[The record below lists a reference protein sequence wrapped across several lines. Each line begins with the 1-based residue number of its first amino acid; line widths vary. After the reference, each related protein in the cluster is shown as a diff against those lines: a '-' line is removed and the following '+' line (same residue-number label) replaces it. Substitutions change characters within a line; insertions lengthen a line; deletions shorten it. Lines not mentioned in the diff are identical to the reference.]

1 MILRFTGL
9 GAALALVLASAA
21 ALAQTTPV
29 VLGTGSYL
37 QTFDTIGAGL
47 PAEFGVHRSATAT
60 ALGTVGPFATAPT
73 VWTDGQP
80 GFKNDASADGLTATT
95 SAADQAAAPNRALA
109 VRQVSG
115 FDPTN
120 LPNVGYDPGASF
132 VFQAANTSQK
142 TGFVLTFQLQSLDN
156 TSARITTW
164 RVDYAVG
171 ASPTSFTVPANVTG
185 TLTTGGKTF
194 TNNTITV
201 NFGTALDNQAGPI
214 TIRLSALAATTGSQ
228 TRATT
233 AIDDFKL
240 TWNDV
245 TASTPV
251 LAVAPTAL
259 TFGSQNITTTS
270 ASQSYTLTGTN
281 IGNPTDVVASGPFQ
295 VSKDNVAF
303 GTAIE
308 YTVAEMATPRPVYVR
323 FAPSGRGAANGSI
336 DNSSTGAATVTVTLS
351 GTAVDPRLTLYS
363 FDTCT
368 GTTSLS
374 DGWTQQSVTG
384 AQTWACTTFGH
395 DPTDPTGTKS
405 AANAVQMNGYSGGNQ
420 ANEDWLISPALDLNA
435 TSFPLLSFWSRSK
448 YAGNPLA
455 LRVSTTYTGSGAPGA
470 ATWTDLSATFP
481 NVDSDVWTQTSGV
494 DLSAYK
500 AAKVYVA
507 FVYTSTTTAA
517 TRWTVDD
524 IGLYNS
530 ASAPVPAVSADQR
543 ALAFGTMAAGSS
555 ATKAL
560 TAQAANLAGD
570 VTVSANNPAYTVS
583 ADGGTTFAS
592 SVTLPQAQLG
602 GGTAPL
608 TVKFAPTAANAA
620 YTGTLTLATSGA
632 AAATV
637 ALTGDSYELAK
648 ELKVVNWN
656 IEYFGSTVSGQGPS
670 NKNTQQANV
679 ITVAT
684 ALKADVYV
692 FEEVVDT
699 VRFKQVVADLST
711 KTGNPYA
718 YKIAPF
724 GSLGDNPQDPDY
736 ADDQKVAFVYN
747 TDVVTNPSFVG
758 LLRCSQA
765 DNCQAY
771 SAWAAGRFPYM
782 MTATVTLDGVAKQVR
797 FIGVHAKAYADDG
810 SYAQRQIASQLL
822 KAYLDATYPSDNI
835 LILGDYNDLLVG
847 STDLAQT
854 DSPYK
859 NFVDDAA
866 GYFPVTLALAQ
877 RGGQST
883 VRYKTVI
890 DNVIASNDFAP
901 YFIAGSATAAIDLAN
916 TIAGYGSN
924 TSDHYPVYTRYA
936 FANALGTRAATRAPL
951 GLYPNPV
958 GTAVRLELPET
969 GRNLALAVY
978 TTDGRLAAHATGTV
992 EQLTQQLNQRLPSL
1006 GSGLYLVQVTGGQ
1019 QTYTTRFQKL

>member
-1 MILRFTGL
+1 MLT
-9 GAALALVLASAA
+9 LAGSGT

-37 QTFDTIGAGL
+37 QTFDNIGAGL

-60 ALGTVGPFATAPT
+60 ALGTVGPFTAAPLA
-73 VWTDGQP
+73 WTEGNP
-80 GFKNDASADGLTATT
+80 GFKNDASADGLTATASVT
-95 SAADQAAAPNRALA
+95 DQAAAINRALA
-109 VRQVSG
+109 VRQVSS

-156 TSARITTW
+156 TSSRVTTW
-164 RVDYAVG
+164 VVDYAVG
-171 ASPTSFTVPANVTG
+171 ASPTKFSAPASVSG

-194 TNNTITV
+194 SNNTITV
-201 NFGTALDNQAGPI
+201 NFGTALDNQAGPV

-240 TWNDV
+240 SWTDV
-245 TASTPV
+245 TATTPV
-251 LAVAPTAL
+251 LAVAPKAL

-270 ASQSYTLTGTN
+270 VAQSYALTGTN
-281 IGNPTDVVASGPFQ
+281 IGNPTDVVATGPFQ
-295 VSKDNVAF
+295 VSKDNAVF
-303 GTAIE
+303 GAAIE
-308 YTVAEMATPRPVYVR
+308 YTADELTTPRTVYVR
-323 FAPSGRGAANGSI
+323 YAPTVRGSSTGSI
-336 DNSSTGAATVTVTLS
+336 DNSSTGAATVTVALS
-351 GTAVDPRLTLYS
+351 GTANDPRLTLYS
-363 FDTCT
+363 FDACT
-368 GTTSLS
+368 GTATLS

-384 AQTWACTTFGH
+384 AQTWACTTYGH
-395 DPTDPTGTKS
+395 DNTDASGTKS
-405 AANAVQMNGYSGGNQ
+405 APNAVQISGYLGGNLE
-420 ANEDWLISPALDLNA
+420 NEDWLISPALNLSA
-435 TSFPLLSFWSRSK
+435 TSYPLLSFWSRSK
-448 YAGNPLA
+448 FPGNPLK
-455 LRVSTTYTGSGAPGA
+455 LRVSTTYSGSGSPSA

-481 NVDSDVWTQTSGV
+481 SLDSDVWTPTSGV

-507 FVYTSTTTAA
+507 FVYTSTTAAA

-530 ASAPVPAVSADQR
+530 ANAPVPAVSADQQ
-543 ALAFGTMAAGSS
+543 ALAFGTVAAGSS
-555 ATKAL
+555 ATKTL
-560 TAQAANLAGD
+560 TAQAANLTGS
-570 VTVSANNPAYTVS
+570 VTVAASNPAYTVS
-583 ADGGTTFAS
+583 VDGGKTFAAS
-592 SVTLPQAQLG
+592 ATLTQAQLG
-602 GGTAPL
+602 GGTAAL
-608 TVKFAPTAANAA
+608 TVKFAPIVANAA
-620 YTGTLTLATSGA
+620 YTGTLTLASSGA
-632 AAATV
+632 SAATV
-637 ALTGDSYELAK
+637 ALTGDAYELAK

-656 IEYFGSTVSGQGPS
+656 IEYFGSTTAGQGPS
-670 NKNTQQANV
+670 NKNTQQTNV
-679 ITVAT
+679 TTIAI

-699 VRFKQVVADLST
+699 VRFQQVVKDLSA
-711 KTGNPYA
+711 KTGNAYA

-736 ADDQKVAFVYN
+736 PGDQKVAFVYN
-747 TDVVTNPSFVG
+747 TAVVSNASFAA
-758 LLRCSQA
+758 LLYCTQA
-765 DNCQAY
+765 QNCQAY

-782 MTATVTLDGVAKQVR
+782 MTATVTLDGAARQVR

-810 SYAQRQIASQLL
+810 SYAQRQIGSTLL
-822 KAYLDATYPSDNI
+822 KNYLDATYPSDNI
-835 LILGDYNDLLVG
+835 LILGDYNDVLVG
-847 STDLAQT
+847 STDLAKT

-877 RGGQST
+877 SGGQST

-890 DNVIASNDFAP
+890 DNVIASNELAGTYIP
-901 YFIAGSATAAIDLAN
+901 GSATAATDLAN
-916 TIAGYGSN
+916 TISGYGSN

-958 GTAVRLELPET
+958 GSAVRLEVPEA
-969 GRNLALAVY
+969 GSHLALAVY
-978 TTDGRLAAHATGTV
+978 TPDGRLVARATGTV
-992 EQLTQQLNQRLPSL
+992 EQLNQQLNQRLPGL
-1006 GSGLYLVQVTGGQ
+1006 DSGLYLVQVTGGQ
-1019 QTYTTRFQKL
+1019 QVYTSRFQKL